1 MKLHMKLQMSIK
13 NCRSRHSIYT
23 PTCSH
28 LQPCPRRIY
37 PEKNDPFR
45 SQESP
50 CAPQR
55 IICDISMKMICDAH
69 TCGDCRYLER
79 DEQDDRTA
87 NLAEFLANCQH
98 AKCKVVRLVRQQ
110 ISKLQNMQV
119 RVPAF
124 PVIGPIDPPN
134 TFPTSLKLP
143 SGSFGELSLSLHFK
157 IHSRHI
163 RLWTRDVDFA
173 LVRDNSERFCN
184 LRRDIRKGG
193 SASKEIKHIF
203 VKKLNIQKIKYIAR
217 LKISFSITKKNF
229 FI

>member
-143 SGSFGELSLSLHFK
+143 SGSFGELSLSLS
-157 IHSRHI
+157 ILRYIPGTYVYGRAMLTLLLYAII
-163 RLWTRDVDFA
+163 RSVSAICDATFGKVEA
-173 LVRDNSERFCN
+173 H
-184 LRRDIRKGG
+184 RR
-193 SASKEIKHIF
+193 
-203 VKKLNIQKIKYIAR
+203 KLNIYLLR
-217 LKISFSITKKNF
+217 N
-229 FI
+229 